1 MSGGLMVL
9 LPAMA
14 EWRRVTS
21 NGTQIAKGACCVPST
36 LLHRIARVDTFG

>member
-1 MSGGLMVL
+1 MSGGRMVL

-21 NGTQIAKGACCVPST
+21 NGTQIAKGACVPST